1 MAIANRLVVLCASGP
16 DMGSNPASG
25 GLTIHV
31 PASAD
36 STPAIRFDAQ
46 YWRTGATWASTDR
59 LFLTAYNATT
69 RRTVEYEL
77 TYTGNLWEYVPDS
90 THFDAAGIRPGS
102 SASWTGQFQLRAD
115 TGSGAA
121 PIIGV
126 TDTFSLSVRRAIA
139 LSPAKF
145 GSVVGWWDAWDLS
158 GTSGSTSVT
167 SWADK
172 SGLER
177 HLLESTNAPTYYVDA
192 IGRPMVR
199 FDGANDILTTAQNY
213 AVSDYTLLAA
223 LRLRSMDGTARA
235 FAQLGTGSGQIS
247 ATYDTTNGVRATI
260 DGSNSTIAAAP
271 LLQQSFI
278 AGFVFDTGVDHSAIF
293 NTSALSVTAGGKA
306 LTAGPLKLGGTTS
319 FSSAD
324 ICEVWLFDSELS
336 TAFSGA
342 LEDAVRALAA
352 KWGVNY

>member
-1 MAIANRLVVLCASGP
+1 MATANRLVVLCASGP

-25 GLTIHV
+25 GLTLHV
-31 PASAD
+31 PSSAD
-36 STPAIRFDAQ
+36 STPAVRFDAQ

-59 LFLTAYNATT
+59 LFLSAYNSDTK
-69 RRTVEYEL
+69 RTVEYEL

-102 SASWTGQFQLRAD
+102 SRTWTAQFQVRAD

-126 TDTFSLSVRRAIA
+126 SDTFTLTVRRAIA
-139 LSPAKF
+139 LSPVKF

-167 SWADK
+167 AWTDK

-177 HLLESTNAPTYYVDA
+177 NLLESTNAPTYYVDA

-199 FDGANDILTTAQNY
+199 FDGTNDILTTAQNY
-213 AVSDYTLLAA
+213 AVSDYTLIAA
-223 LRLRSMDGTARA
+223 LRLRAMDATARA
-235 FAQLGTGSGQIS
+235 FAHLGTGSGQIS

-271 LLQQSFI
+271 LLQETFI
-278 AGFVFDTGVDHSAIF
+278 GGFVFDTGVDHSAIF
-293 NTSALSVTAGGKA
+293 NTSALSVTAGAKA
-306 LTAGPLKLGGTTS
+306 LTAGPLKLGGTS
-319 FSSAD
+319 NFVSAD
-324 ICEVWLFDSELS
+324 LFEVWLFNSELATS
-336 TAFSGA
+336 FGGN